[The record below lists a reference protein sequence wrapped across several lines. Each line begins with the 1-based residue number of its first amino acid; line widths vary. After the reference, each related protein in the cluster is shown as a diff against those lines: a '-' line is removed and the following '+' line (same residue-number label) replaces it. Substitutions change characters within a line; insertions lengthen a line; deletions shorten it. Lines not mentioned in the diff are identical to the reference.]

1 MATKEIFDLSDI
13 EQSLSF
19 DNSMRDYEYFEFFPT
34 NISNL
39 NTSGNKDI
47 VIQQQDLFTH
57 PAESYLYLKGE
68 LTKSDGTAVTNP
80 GNGEVSLINNAMMY
94 LFERISYLIN
104 ETVVEE
110 IERPGQ
116 TTSML
121 GLLKYSPNQSSTLG
135 VNMCWLPD
143 LDYNT
148 DKTNANMKL
157 RSSLNKFSFM
167 VPFKHIFGFMEDY
180 NKVLY
185 GVQQSFRLKR
195 IIDDDAIQVKNGVN
209 KSDFKV
215 SLSKLSVLMP
225 IVKPSLQTE
234 LKLLKAI
241 DNKSV
246 VDIIYRNR
254 NTESTFLPANS
265 KNFDWHL
272 QTAAGIP
279 RYIVISFQKNNVNSK
294 SNFSNVNLKRLY
306 VELNSKR
313 YPDTDVEVDFSE
325 NDYSKIFTQTCNFK
339 KRFYDS
345 DEAPSFSPFTFK
357 SLYPIFIIDVSKHE
371 DRTKMSNL
379 DIKIKASFDSAPGS
393 NVEAFAT
400 LISDY
405 EMKLESTGK
414 RFIILK

>member
-1 MATKEIFDLSDI
+1 MATNEIFDLNDI

-19 DNSMRDYEYFEFFPT
+19 DESMRDYEYSEFLST

-57 PAESYLYLKGE
+57 PSESYLYLRGE
-68 LTKSDGTAVTNP
+68 LTKSDGTAITTP
-80 GNGEVSLINNAMMY
+80 GNGEVSLVNNAMMF

-110 IERPGQ
+110 VERPGQ
-116 TTSML
+116 TTSMI
-121 GLLKYSPNQSSTLG
+121 GLLKYSPAQSATLG

-143 LDYNT
+143 IDYDS
-148 DKTNANMKL
+148 DKVNLNMKL
-157 RSSLNKFSFM
+157 RSNLNKFSFM
-167 VPFKHIFGFMEDY
+167 VPFKHIFGFMEDF

-195 IIDDDAIQVKNGVN
+195 IIDEDAIQVKNGLN

-215 SLSKLSVLMP
+215 TLSKLSVLMP
-225 IVKPSLQTE
+225 IVKPSLETE
-234 LKLLKAI
+234 LKLLKII
-241 DNKSV
+241 DDKSV
-246 VDIIYRNR
+246 IDIIYRSR
-254 NTESTFLPANS
+254 NTESTFLPPNS
-265 KNFDWHL
+265 KNFDWRL
-272 QTAAGIP
+272 QTSSGIP
-279 RYIVISFQKNNVNSK
+279 RYVIISFQKNNLNSK
-294 SNFSNVNLKRLY
+294 SNFSNVSLKRLY

-313 YPDTDVEVDFSE
+313 YPDTDIDIDFSE
-325 NDYSKIFTQTCNFK
+325 NDYSKMFTQTCNFK

-345 DEAPSFSPFTFK
+345 DEAPIISPFTFK
-357 SLYPIFIIDVSKHE
+357 SLYPIFIIDISKYE
-371 DRTKMSNL
+371 DRTKMSNI
-379 DIKIKASFDSAPGS
+379 DIKIKAIFNTAPGN

-405 EMKLESTGK
+405 EMKLESRGK
-414 RFIILK
+414 RFVILK